1 MAMDISHGVLCQ
13 IIQSNPSKVNRMETS
28 SVLWKETKDRVATNS
43 NAQSYKGTVYWYKL
57 LCFFFLSILYAQT
70 STFFLKRYL
79 GESVFMCCLFKTFCS
94 RFKERT
100 QIQQQGTQC
109 QLLGMA
115 FLAPDEKFDEGLFF
129 PNRNIGQIW
138 ITHPKLSD
146 QPCVR
151 F

>member
-1 MAMDISHGVLCQ
+1 MECYVKLFKAIHQKWIEWKHLAYYGKKLKTASRQTRTPKVTRVRSTDINCCV
-13 IIQSNPSKVNRMETS
+13 
-28 SVLWKETKDRVATNS
+28 
-43 NAQSYKGTVYWYKL
+43 
-57 LCFFFLSILYAQT
+57 FFLSILYAQT

-94 RFKERT
+94 RYKERT

-146 QPCVR
+146 QPCLR